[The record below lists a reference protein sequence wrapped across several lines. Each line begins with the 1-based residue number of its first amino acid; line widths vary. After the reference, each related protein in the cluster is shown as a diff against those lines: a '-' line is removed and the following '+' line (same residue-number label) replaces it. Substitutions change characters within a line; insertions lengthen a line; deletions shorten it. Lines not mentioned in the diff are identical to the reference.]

1 MDKIEYIKDKWNN
14 LNKKGKTLVVVVS
27 VVVLLGI
34 IQSKWQKNI

>member
-34 IQSKWQKNI
+34 IQII

>member
-34 IQSKWQKNI
+34 IQSI

>member
-34 IQSKWQKNI
+34 IQNI